1 MVQLPDLDRITQAV
15 VKVVAPESLS
25 INKADDDLTPEE
37 RRAAACVAAL
47 QPGDLIL
54 VSTPG
59 AFYSFFRSVTRQPYD
74 HIAGVVTADTALHI
88 GPYKARLLPIARFLT
103 PSRHPLVLRPTL
115 SNEERQNF
123 VSALE
128 GMIGQDYNLVQVFD
142 LIVRLT
148 MQRHFGIH
156 MPAVPQPAGNRSA
169 LICSQALSDALRISS
184 ASFGELAGT
193 GSDAN
198 ALGAA
203 SISDFV
209 DFYRQ
214 HPDLLQRVELPS
226 LGPGGD
232 GRDEAAISEPGDE
245 IGVDASA
252 WESALVIVRA
262 SLLRVVPHDFRNRF
276 ESMLRHGE
284 ARMVHIPVPVIVF
297 LYIGVIIA
305 VYRRYPLPALLAFL
319 GPVLNPPPAAI
330 QSRL

>member
-156 MPAVPQPAGNRSA
+156 MPAVPQPAGN
-169 LICSQALSDALRISS
+169 S